1 LPVSRRA
8 DGSGALR
15 SGSLVKRVDPEY
27 PATAKAPDADG
38 VVILSALIATDGHV
52 KRVDVIAGPSSL
64 QKPAVDAVR
73 QWVYS
78 PFLMDGEPVEAE
90 VLVNAEFRFFR

>member
-38 VVILSALIATDGHV
+38 VVILSASIATDGHV